1 MTTGLIIAAP
11 HSDAGKT
18 TLTLALLRALRD
30 TLRPGAFKCG
40 PDYIDPRFH
49 EAASGAT
56 CYNLDT
62 WAMSDDSLGEIAS
75 HHADRRVSL
84 VEGVMGLFDGA
95 ADGRGSTAEL
105 ARRTGWPVVLVVD
118 SKGLSDSV
126 APLVAGF
133 RDFDPAVSI
142 AGVLLNRV
150 GSDSHEARLRQA
162 LAPLGVPVLGS
173 LKRSDA
179 LQLPRRHLGLLQAD
193 EIHTLDHYLDAA
205 AHAVQQTV
213 DLERLIAC
221 ARPCALRPDHTHSPW
236 VPDLGPRVAVANDIA
251 FAFCYPH
258 WRARWA
264 RSGVTVL
271 PFSPLNDE
279 PPNTDAT
286 GVFLPGGYPELH
298 ADTLASA
305 TRFKSALA
313 DQAARGTPV
322 YGECGGFMVLGESLV
337 DADGTA
343 HSMCELLPIRTSFAE
358 PRLHL
363 GYRQLSGAL
372 PTPLAADTLAA
383 HEFHYSHLTG
393 NAGAPTDVAIHDALG
408 RAASS
413 TFHSRGS
420 VMGSYVHL
428 IDRPA

>member
-95 ADGRGSTAEL
+95 ADGR
-105 ARRTGWPVVLVVD
+105 
-118 SKGLSDSV
+118 
-126 APLVAGF
+126 
-133 RDFDPAVSI
+133 
-142 AGVLLNRV
+142 
-150 GSDSHEARLRQA
+150 
-162 LAPLGVPVLGS
+162 
-173 LKRSDA
+173 
-179 LQLPRRHLGLLQAD
+179 QLPRRHLGLLQAD

-337 DADGTA
+337 DANGTA

-372 PTPLAADTLAA
+372 PTPFAADTLAA